1 MPKIFIGK
9 VNKREYCSECYY
21 DDTTVNISEERYF
34 EVSDEDLIKYRWFV
48 NNQRSDYLLL
58 EYVEKDSSEFATFEQ
73 QVDRAWKKHLKTQ
86 EAYKAAEEKR
96 RAASAANAQKR
107 KLKQLAKLQ
116 AELGINPTETPE

>member
-1 MPKIFIGK
+1 M
-9 VNKREYCSECYY
+9 
-21 DDTTVNISEERYF
+21 NISEERYF

-48 NNQRSDYLLL
+48 NNQRSDYILI
-58 EYVEKDSSEFATFEQ
+58 EYVEKDSPAFTTFEQ
-73 QVDRAWKKHLKTQ
+73 QVDRAWKKHLKEQ